1 MKKIKLI
8 ALCSL
13 MAFGVG
19 GAIVSC
25 GPKNDNTGDVGGDTQ
40 QEDVGLEV
48 SLSEVSL
55 NVGEDK
61 VVTAK
66 TKNDEE
72 YLISWESSNKEIAT
86 VKKGTI
92 HAVKEGTCEIKV
104 SARKKGTIKVLQSK
118 KISVTVSNFTITLN
132 ETEVTISMSEGKTH
146 QLTAKQSGFEGA
158 LKWSSGDEKVA
169 TVSETG
175 LVTAQRSGETI
186 ITVTNGKASATCKVK
201 VFANF
206 FSLDDKAEVKLNE
219 EVTIN
224 VKGTPANDA
233 VWSVEDTT
241 IASVKD
247 GKVTGLKVGMT
258 TITLSSETDKI
269 SSSCVIIVKGT
280 DEEVADLATGVKAD
294 AVNNPGSW
302 YYLCENE
309 QNVLVESTPT
319 IDNGLIHANVTRVG
333 DADGNIKGANFFYLR
348 YQPDAVGGIIYK
360 TTFFIYSKT
369 ESLLSINGGTDTTY
383 KAGLNKVE
391 FDYTSASKDDPS
403 PVQIKFKS
411 TGDFYIIPLFEKTGE
426 VKKMTLSES
435 AKELDLN
442 GVKEFTL
449 TANVPDTENPTVE
462 WSSNNEAVAS
472 VENGKVTAKSIGS
485 AVITAVS
492 GSYSATCTVSV
503 VNSAVVDDRVDL
515 EKGKNA
521 DVIANKEK
529 WYYFQDDKAKSTF
542 RKIKDNVI
550 DFDITNNVNSKGD
563 KTQFS
568 YLRYAPQDGTYDCKY
583 SIKFIGGDESTSIL
597 PSCSGNAL
605 NEQTITVKS
614 GETKEGTFEFT
625 MDATKNAPF
634 QFKFSALGTY
644 QFTITFAKK

>member
-1 MKKIKLI
+1 MKKFKLI

-25 GPKNDNTGDVGGDTQ
+25 TPKDDNKGDVEGNTQ

-61 VVTAK
+61 EVTAK
-66 TKNDEE
+66 TKNDDE
-72 YLISWESSNKEIAT
+72 YLISWASSNKEIAT
-86 VKKGTI
+86 VKKGII
-92 HAVKEGTCEIKV
+92 HAVKEGTCEITV

-118 KISVTVSNFTITLN
+118 KISVVVNNFAIILN
-132 ETEVTISMSEGKTH
+132 ETEITISMSEGNTH
-146 QLTAKQSGFEGA
+146 QLTATQSGFEGT

-175 LVTAQRSGETI
+175 LVTAHGSGETI
-186 ITVTNGKASATCKVK
+186 ITVTNGKASATCKVN
-201 VFANF
+201 VFANY

-219 EVTIN
+219 EVTLN
-224 VKGTPANDA
+224 VKGTPAKDA
-233 VWSVEDTT
+233 IWSVEDAT

-247 GKVTGLKVGMT
+247 GKVTGLKAGMT
-258 TITLSSETDKI
+258 TVTLSSETDKI
-269 SSSCVIIVKGT
+269 TSSCVIIVKGT
-280 DEEVADLATGVKAD
+280 GEEVTELPSGKKSDVA
-294 AVNNPGSW
+294 NNPGSW
-302 YYLCENE
+302 YYLRENE
-309 QNVLVESTPT
+309 DNVLVESTPT
-319 IDNGLIHANVTRVG
+319 IDNGLIHANITRVG
-333 DADGNIKGANFFYLR
+333 DADGNIRGANFFYLR

-369 ESLLSINGGTDTTY
+369 NSLLSINGGTDTTY
-383 KAGLNKVE
+383 NAGLNKVE
-391 FDYTSASKDDPS
+391 FEYISAPTDDKS

-435 AKELDLN
+435 TKELDLN

-449 TANVPDTENPTVE
+449 TANVPDVENPTVE
-462 WSSNNEAVAS
+462 WSSNNEAVAT
-472 VENGKVTAKSIGS
+472 VENGKVTAKSTGS
-485 AVITAVS
+485 AVITAIS

-503 VNSAVVDDRVDL
+503 IDSNVVDDRVDL
-515 EKGKNA
+515 EKGKNS

-529 WYYFQDDKAKSTF
+529 WYYFQDEKAKSTF

-550 DFDITNNVNSKGD
+550 DFDIINNVSSD

-568 YLRYAPQDGTYDCKY
+568 YLRYAPQDGTYDCNY
-583 SIKFIGGDESTSIL
+583 SIKFTGGDESTSIL
-597 PSCSGNAL
+597 ASCSKKEL
-605 NEQTITVKS
+605 NEQTITVNS

-625 MDATKNAPF
+625 MDATKAAPF

-644 QFTITFAKK
+644 QFTVTFVKK

>member
-1 MKKIKLI
+1 MKKFKLI

-25 GPKNDNTGDVGGDTQ
+25 TPKDDNKGDVEGNTQ

-61 VVTAK
+61 EVTAK
-66 TKNDEE
+66 TKNDDE
-72 YLISWESSNKEIAT
+72 YLISWASSNKEIAT
-86 VKKGTI
+86 VKKGII
-92 HAVKEGTCEIKV
+92 HAVKEGTCEITV

-118 KISVTVSNFTITLN
+118 KISVVVNNFAIILN
-132 ETEVTISMSEGKTH
+132 ETEITISMSEGNTH
-146 QLTAKQSGFEGA
+146 QLTATQSGFEGT

-175 LVTAQRSGETI
+175 LVTAHGSGETI
-186 ITVTNGKASATCKVK
+186 ITVTNGKASATCKVN
-201 VFANF
+201 VFANY

-219 EVTIN
+219 EVTLN
-224 VKGTPANDA
+224 VKGTPAKDA
-233 VWSVEDTT
+233 IWSVEDAT

-247 GKVTGLKVGMT
+247 GKVTGLKAGMT
-258 TITLSSETDKI
+258 TVTLSSETDKI
-269 SSSCVIIVKGT
+269 TSSCVIIVKGT
-280 DEEVADLATGVKAD
+280 GEEVTELPSGKKSDVA
-294 AVNNPGSW
+294 NNPGSW
-302 YYLCENE
+302 YYLRENE
-309 QNVLVESTPT
+309 DNVLVESTPT
-319 IDNGLIHANVTRVG
+319 IDNGLIHANITRVG
-333 DADGNIKGANFFYLR
+333 DADGNIRGANFFYLR

-369 ESLLSINGGTDTTY
+369 NSLLSINGGTDTTY
-383 KAGLNKVE
+383 NAGLNKVE
-391 FDYTSASKDDPS
+391 FEYISAPTDDKS

-435 AKELDLN
+435 TKELDLN

-449 TANVPDTENPTVE
+449 TANVPDVENPTVE
-462 WSSNNEAVAS
+462 WSSNNEAVAT
-472 VENGKVTAKSIGS
+472 VENGKVTAKSTGS
-485 AVITAVS
+485 AVITAIS

-503 VNSAVVDDRVDL
+503 IDSNVVDDRVDL
-515 EKGKNA
+515 EKGKNS

-529 WYYFQDDKAKSTF
+529 WYYFQDEKAKSTF

-550 DFDITNNVNSKGD
+550 DFDIINNVSSD

-568 YLRYAPQDGTYDCKY
+568 YLRYAPQDGTYDCNY
-583 SIKFIGGDESTSIL
+583 SIKFTGGDESTSIL
-597 PSCSGNAL
+597 ASCSKNKL
-605 NEQTITVKS
+605 NEQTITVNS

-625 MDATKNAPF
+625 MDATKAAPF

-644 QFTITFAKK
+644 QFTVTFVKK